1 MIKIILLSD
10 FEEQYGKDLLRGIT
24 RYSKDQGPWTFCR
37 MPNNYRDKL
46 GLRGL
51 LKWAK
56 EWEANGVI
64 GRFEDDDE
72 AQIFTRAGIPVVA
85 QDYKERL
92 HTVPNITSSYI
103 ETGRL
108 GADYLLKK
116 GFTNFAFYGFNNIVW
131 SRERASGFEQ
141 RIQSAGYDVHY
152 FEHKD
157 SRTEEDLWYYKPSE
171 LSEWLQSLPKPIG
184 VMTCDDNQGHH
195 ITEAA
200 RHAGIRIPDEV
211 AVLGVDN
218 DEMVCELSDPPLSS
232 IALDTEKG
240 GYEAARLMDHLIRTN
255 NCGNANDI
263 VVHATQVVTRLS
275 TDFFASKDAYIV
287 AALKFIHQNL
297 DKNLKVDQILKEV
310 PLSRRSLEKRFAQ
323 TTGYPVYEYI
333 YKQRIEQFTK
343 KLLETELSIFE
354 IALDLGLSDSKNI
367 ARQFKQIKGLTPME
381 YRKKFLITKTVL

>member
-24 RYSKDQGPWTFCR
+24 RYSKDYGPWIFCR
-37 MPNNYRDKL
+37 MPTNYREKL
-46 GLRGL
+46 GRRGL

-56 EWEANGVI
+56 EWECNGVI

-72 AQIFTRAGIPVVA
+72 ARIFTSAGIPVIA

-92 HTVPNITSSYI
+92 QTVPNITSSYR

-108 GADYLLKK
+108 GAEYMLKK
-116 GFTNFAFYGFNNIVW
+116 GFTNFAFYGFNDIVW
-131 SRERASGFEQ
+131 SRERAIGFEQ
-141 RIQSAGYDVHY
+141 RIRAAGYDVHY
-152 FEHKD
+152 YEHKD
-157 SRTEEDLWYYKPSE
+157 ARAQDLWYYKPSE

-184 VMTCDDNQGHH
+184 LMTCDDNQGHH

-200 RHAGIRIPDEV
+200 RHAGIRIPDEL

-232 IALDTEKG
+232 VALDTEKG
-240 GYEAARLMDHLIRTN
+240 GYEAAQLMDRMIRTR
-255 NCGNANDI
+255 NCRHIEDV

-287 AALKFIHQNL
+287 TALKFIHQNL

-381 YRKKFLITKTVL
+381 YRKKYVIGKQTA